1 MSGFVFFLDA
11 SPSPAYNP
19 RHPRVVS
26 VLVEYEGIETN
37 NLIEKDAVVEY
48 EDIET
53 KMVEASTG
61 QTRRSRLE
69 FVTKNVGNYQLP
81 ITNQ

>member
-37 NLIEKDAVVEY
+37 NLIEKDALGGSIHRPNSPKSLGICDE
-48 EDIET
+48 E
-53 KMVEASTG
+53 
-61 QTRRSRLE
+61 RW
-69 FVTKNVGNYQLP
+69 QLP